1 MTRFLMTASKR
12 GICTLMALSS
22 CAPIPKRGKAEVDL
36 TPCADAAKIAARA
49 AAFLIEQT
57 DNPNWW
63 NGEERVF

>member
-36 TPCADAAKIAARA
+36 TPCADAAKIAA
-49 AAFLIEQT
+49 
-57 DNPNWW
+57 
-63 NGEERVF
+63 